1 MEPHKLPLKLR
12 VRSIERTSAGVEVD
26 AVVVDADDVS
36 VRHVP
41 LTLGPKRTAAEV
53 CAVLQHHVDMLS
65 KEMHKRGHATIG
77 ADMTEEEHDAA
88 FEQLKGREFVGSVTS

>member
-12 VRSIERTSAGVEVD
+12 VRSVERTSNAVEVD

-36 VRHVP
+36 VQHVP
-41 LTLGPKRTAAEV
+41 LTLGPKSTAAEV
-53 CAVLQHHVDMLS
+53 CAVLQHHLDILS
-65 KEMHKRGHATIG
+65 KELHKRGQATTG
-77 ADMTEEEHDAA
+77 ADMSEAEHEAA